1 MRYVYDP
8 RRDRILNCTFT
19 LGKDIRILPVDE
31 FGNKLIVLGE
41 DIFLFG
47 NNLFL
52 ERIDFEKYLYKEML
66 EGDGN
71 HTVYVMLMDGNYT
84 PKELDNIQEL
94 TKEVKTFT
102 VKGVVA
108 TIGLEY
114 AFSIENEFI
123 PHFGLGNMFPI
134 DKGWFRTNYT
144 ISQSGYSTK
153 LKTCNFFYLFTL
165 VNGVEFLITFIT
177 PAFISKDL
185 TESVLRNFR
194 ELLIENGEMDKCL
207 IHFEKSNT
215 WVDLNPFHTPRYFN
229 IYEAVIG
236 HNSLIQKFLSMDK
249 TFMGAITDDINL
261 IINFSAVR
269 YH

>member
-1 MRYVYDP
+1 MSNRKHWGLL
-8 RRDRILNCTFT
+8 ILSLFTFQ
-19 LGKDIRILPVDE
+19 LSSAQGLKSVDE
-31 FGNKLIVLGE
+31 TTTNLVELRVEANFTKHFKVNNQGINLYLGE
-41 DIFLFG
+41 AVFS
-47 NNLFL
+47 
-52 ERIDFEKYLYKEML
+52 RLYESTYSSL
-66 EGDGN
+66 ADA
-71 HTVYVMLMDGNYT
+71 TTPVAPYFRRSYT
-84 PKELDNIQEL
+84 
-94 TKEVKTFT
+94 
-102 VKGVVA
+102 
-108 TIGLEY
+108 TIGLNY
-114 AFSIENEFI
+114 AFSLDNEFI
-123 PHFGLGNMFPI
+123 PHFGMGNMFPI
-134 DKGWFRTNYT
+134 EKGWFRTNYT

-153 LKTCNFFYLFTL
+153 LKSCNFFYLFTL

-207 IHFEKSNT
+207 IHFEKCNS

-249 TFMGAITDDINL
+249 TFMGTITDDINL

>member
-1 MRYVYDP
+1 MYDP
-8 RRDRILNCTFT
+8 KRDRILNCTFT

-31 FGNKLIVLGE
+31 FGNKLINLGG

-52 ERIDFEKYLYKEML
+52 NQIDFEKYIYKEML

-71 HTVYVMLMDGNYT
+71 HTVYMMLMDEDYT
-84 PKELDNIQEL
+84 PKEIENIEKL
-94 TKEVKTFT
+94 TREVRVFT
-102 VKGVVA
+102 VKGTTA
-108 TIGLEY
+108 TIGLSF
-114 AFSIENEFI
+114 AFSD
-123 PHFGLGNMFPI
+123 G
-134 DKGWFRTNYT
+134 KGKVVWTNNYS
-144 ISQSGYSTK
+144 ISQSGYSKK
-153 LKTCNFFYLFTL
+153 LKACNFFYLFTL

-194 ELLIENGEMDKCL
+194 ELLIENGEMDKRP
-207 IHFEKSNT
+207 IHFEKCNT
-215 WVDLNPFHTPRYFN
+215 WTDLNPFHEPRYFN

-236 HNSLIQKFLSMDK
+236 YTSLIQKFLSRDK
-249 TFMGAITDDINL
+249 TFMGAISDDINL